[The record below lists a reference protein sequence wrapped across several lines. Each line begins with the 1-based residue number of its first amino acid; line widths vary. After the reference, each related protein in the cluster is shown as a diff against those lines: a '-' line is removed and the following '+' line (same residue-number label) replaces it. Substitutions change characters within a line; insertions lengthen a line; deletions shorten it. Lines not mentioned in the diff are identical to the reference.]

1 MRKVIVLCALALSAT
16 LSSQQAHAIKPFGD
30 VFKKHYVDES
40 ENAEFKKLATASNC
54 QVCHIKGENKKVR
67 NAYGEASQKAGL
79 EKKKFEA
86 LLKEDKEKANAEI
99 TEILKKLEG
108 EKAEGAAKT
117 FGERIKE
124 GKLPGGDVDGKP
136 EAAKMISFTA
146 APAAEAEFVSLFDGK
161 TLDGWKINEN
171 PKAWSIEDGA
181 IVCQGERSHLFYVGD
196 DKPFKNFHFK
206 AEVKTMPNANAGIYF
221 HTKYQD
227 DNWPKYGFEC
237 QVNNSYPND
246 PKRTAGIYGVKDV
259 AEPAA
264 KDNVWY
270 TQEIIVEGNKITT
283 KVDGKTIVE
292 YVEPA
297 DAKPGKDFTR
307 VLDEGTFAL
316 QSHDP
321 GSRVYFRNIQVKR
334 LD

>member
-1 MRKVIVLCALALSAT
+1 MRKVIVLCALAMSAT

-30 VFKKHYVDES
+30 VFKKQYVEKS
-40 ENAEFKKLATASNC
+40 ENPDFKKLATTSNC

-67 NAYGEASQKAGL
+67 NPYGEASQKAGL

-86 LLKEDKEKANAEI
+86 LIKEDKEKANAEI
-99 TEILKKLEG
+99 AAILKKLEG
-108 EKAEGAAKT
+108 EKAEGADKT
-117 FGERIKE
+117 FGERIQA

-136 EAAKMISFTA
+136 EAAKVISFKTE
-146 APAAEAEFVSLFDGK
+146 PAAEEGFVQLFDGK
-161 TLDGWKINEN
+161 SFDGWKINEN
-171 PKAWSIEDGA
+171 ADSWKIEDGA
-181 IVCQGERSHLFYVGD
+181 IVCQGDRSHLFYVGD

-206 AEVKTMPNANAGIYF
+206 AEVKTMPKANAGIYF
-221 HTKYQD
+221 HTKFQPEG
-227 DNWPKYGFEC
+227 WPKYGFEC

-246 PKRTAGIYGVKDV
+246 PKRTAGLYGVKDV

-270 TQEIIVEGNKITT
+270 TQEIIVQGKKIIT
-283 KVDGKTIVE
+283 KVDGKIIVE
-292 YVEPA
+292 YDEPA
-297 DAKPGKDFTR
+297 DAKPGQDFTR